1 MQIDSIDDILDD
13 FRSGKIVLLMDDE
26 DRENEG
32 DLMVAADCVTSE
44 HIAFFARHA
53 CGLICLTLTEKRAT
67 QLSLPLMVEQNRS
80 MHETNFTVSIEAARG
95 ITTGISAADRATT
108 VQAAVAPGAG
118 PDDVVMPGHIFP
130 LIAKRGGVLTRAGHT
145 EAGCDLARLTGH
157 EPAAV
162 IVEVMN
168 EDGTMAQRPEL
179 EEFSEKHDIKIGTI
193 ADLIEYRVINDK
205 TVSEVDVKT
214 ISTEAGEFQ
223 LHTYED
229 STSDAIH
236 LALTKGTINSETP
249 CLVRVQ
255 TINILRDVLGADRP
269 GFDQSW
275 STSASLE
282 AISKSDCGVLVVVG
296 QPHAPEQE
304 LAQIQSFPEIPVADR
319 SVAESGV
326 YRVIGAGSQILRD
339 LGVGKM
345 RLLSSPTRYNA
356 LSGFGLEVI
365 EFIEA

>member
-1 MQIDSIDDILDD
+1 
-13 FRSGKIVLLMDDE
+13 
-26 DRENEG
+26 
-32 DLMVAADCVTSE
+32 
-44 HIAFFARHA
+44 
-53 CGLICLTLTEKRAT
+53 
-67 QLSLPLMVEQNRS
+67 
-80 MHETNFTVSIEAARG
+80 
-95 ITTGISAADRATT
+95 
-108 VQAAVAPGAG
+108 
-118 PDDVVMPGHIFP
+118 
-130 LIAKRGGVLTRAGHT
+130 
-145 EAGCDLARLTGH
+145 
-157 EPAAV
+157 
-162 IVEVMN
+162 
-168 EDGTMAQRPEL
+168 
-179 EEFSEKHDIKIGTI
+179 
-193 ADLIEYRVINDK
+193 
-205 TVSEVDVKT
+205 
-214 ISTEAGEFQ
+214 
-223 LHTYED
+223 
-229 STSDAIH
+229 
-236 LALTKGTINSETP
+236 
-249 CLVRVQ
+249 LVRVQ
-255 TINILRDVLGADRP
+255 TINVLRDVLGADRP